1 MHRGPSMVKE
11 SGGRLL
17 GDFALDRG
25 SEVPLHRQIYLQV
38 RTHVLTGALP
48 GGARL
53 PSTRTLTAELG
64 VSRIT
69 IVNAFEELCAEG
81 FLRARAGDGTYVG
94 EEWRSQFVA
103 EPAPERP
110 VLSARA
116 SVATSL
122 RGSELSS
129 HAPLSWNPD
138 DAESFVPSQVG
149 VDAFPVRT
157 WKRLLARHGERRD
170 ADMLGYGDPF
180 GHMPLREAI
189 ADYLNDARGIGISAE
204 QVVICSGAQQAFN
217 ALALLMVDSGDEV
230 WMEDPG
236 HIAARLAFL
245 ANGCIVRGIPIDAEG
260 ADLAAGAAM
269 HRPGRI
275 MFLTPARQHPLGVPM
290 SLARRMEWTN
300 WANEQN
306 SWVIEDDCDSE
317 LRYRGSLLPTLFGL
331 DRSQHVIHV
340 GTFSKIMFP
349 SLRIG
354 YAVLPPDLVG
364 PFSAAVSVIGRSP
377 STLLQAVTTD
387 FIREGHLHAH
397 IRRTRRLY
405 LARQEALLVELRRQ
419 LHPFIEAAPVDA
431 GMHVIGWL
439 PAHIDDQ
446 QLARQLADRGIY
458 TYALGDYH
466 LQQGNRPALLIGFAA
481 TDVDHMPQA
490 VGHMVRALTH
500 IGHRW

>member
-1 MHRGPSMVKE
+1 MKG

-17 GDFALDRG
+17 GDFALDRA
-25 SEVPLHRQIYLQV
+25 SDVPLHRQIYVQI
-38 RTHVLTGALP
+38 RTNVLNGLLP

-53 PSTRTLTAELG
+53 PSTRTLTQELG

-81 FLRARAGDGTYVG
+81 FLRSRPGDGTYVG
-94 EEWRSQFVA
+94 EQWRNQFAA

-116 SVATSL
+116 SAATSA
-122 RGSELSS
+122 RGRDLSS
-129 HAPLSWNPD
+129 RPLVSWNPD

-149 VDAFPVRT
+149 VDAFPIRT

-170 ADMLGYGDPF
+170 VDMLGYGEPL
-180 GHMPLREAI
+180 GHRPLREAV
-189 ADYLNDARGIGISAE
+189 ADYLNDARGIGVSAD

-245 ANGCIVRGIPIDAEG
+245 ANGCQVRGIPIDEDG
-260 ADLAAGAAM
+260 ADLAAGLSL
-269 HRPGRI
+269 HPPGRL
-275 MFLTPARQHPLGVPM
+275 MFVTPSRQHPLGMPM
-290 SLARRMEWTN
+290 SLARRLEWIN
-300 WANEQN
+300 WANAQN
-306 SWVIEDDCDSE
+306 SWIIEDDCDSE
-317 LRYRGSLLPTLFGL
+317 LRYRGPLLPTLFGL

-354 YAVLPPDLVG
+354 YAVLPPDLVE
-364 PFSAAVSVIGRSP
+364 PFGAAVSVIGRSP

-405 LARQEALLVELRRQ
+405 LARQEALLTQLRQQ
-419 LHPFIEAAPVDA
+419 LHPFISAQPVDA

-439 PAHIDDQ
+439 PSGVDDQ
-446 QLARQLADRGIY
+446 ELASQLADRCIY
-458 TYALGDYH
+458 TYALSDYC
-466 LQQGNRPALLIGFAA
+466 LEQQQKPALLIGFAA
-481 TDVDHMPQA
+481 TEESHMPQA
-490 VGHMVRALTH
+490 VAHMARALRH
-500 IGHRW
+500 IGHDVQGTG

>member
-1 MHRGPSMVKE
+1 MVKE
-11 SGGRLL
+11 TGGRLL
-17 GDFALDRG
+17 GDFALDRT
-25 SEVPLHRQIYLQV
+25 SETPLHRQIYLQI
-38 RTHVLTGALP
+38 RTHVLNGQLP

-81 FLRARAGDGTYVG
+81 FLRSRAGDGTYVG
-94 EEWRSQFVA
+94 EEWRSQFAA

-116 SVATSL
+116 SATTSS
-122 RGSELSS
+122 RGSELTS
-129 HAPLSWNPD
+129 HAPASWNPD

-170 ADMLGYGDPF
+170 VDMLGYGDPF
-180 GHMPLREAI
+180 GHRPLREAI
-189 ADYLNDARGIGISAE
+189 ADYLNDARGIGATAE
-204 QVVICSGAQQAFN
+204 QVVICTGAQQAFN

-245 ANGCIVRGIPIDAEG
+245 ANGCTVRGIPIDADG
-260 ADLAAGAAM
+260 ADLAAGAAL
-269 HRPGRI
+269 HKPGRL
-275 MFLTPARQHPLGVPM
+275 MFVTPSRQHPLGVSM
-290 SLARRMEWTN
+290 SLGRRMEWIK
-300 WANEQN
+300 WANENN
-306 SWVIEDDCDSE
+306 SWIIEDDCDSE
-317 LRYRGSLLPTLFGL
+317 LRYRGPLMPTLFGL

-354 YAVLPPDLVG
+354 YAVLPTDLVE
-364 PFSAAVSVIGRSP
+364 PFKAAVQVIGRTP
-377 STLLQAVTTD
+377 STLLQAVATD

-405 LARQEALLVELRRQ
+405 LARQDALLAALRDQ
-419 LHPFIEAAPVDA
+419 LHPFITAEPVDA

-439 PAHIDDQ
+439 PEHVDDQ
-446 QLARQLADRGIY
+446 LLAAQLADRGIY
-458 TYALGDYH
+458 TYALGDYY
-466 LQQGNRPALLIGFAA
+466 LDGGGRPALLIGFAA
-481 TDVDHMPQA
+481 TGEAHMPQA
-490 VGHMVRALTH
+490 VSHMVRALHH
-500 IGHRW
+500 IGHIW

>member
-1 MHRGPSMVKE
+1 M
-11 SGGRLL
+11 
-17 GDFALDRG
+17 
-25 SEVPLHRQIYLQV
+25 
-38 RTHVLTGALP
+38 
-48 GGARL
+48 
-53 PSTRTLTAELG
+53 
-64 VSRIT
+64 
-69 IVNAFEELCAEG
+69 
-81 FLRARAGDGTYVG
+81 
-94 EEWRSQFVA
+94 
-103 EPAPERP
+103 
-110 VLSARA
+110 
-116 SVATSL
+116 
-122 RGSELSS
+122 
-129 HAPLSWNPD
+129 SWNPE

-149 VDAFPVRT
+149 VDAFPSRT

-170 ADMLGYGDPF
+170 PEMLGYGDPF
-180 GHMPLREAI
+180 GHRPLREAI
-189 ADYLNDARGIGISAE
+189 ADYLNDARGIGASAE

-245 ANGCIVRGIPIDAEG
+245 ANGCTVRGIPIDPDG

-269 HRPGRI
+269 HRPGRL
-275 MFLTPARQHPLGVPM
+275 MFVTPSRQHPLGMSM
-290 SLARRMEWTN
+290 SLARRMEWIN

-317 LRYRGSLLPTLFGL
+317 LRYRGPLLPTLFGL

-354 YAVLPPDLVG
+354 YAVLPPDLVK

-377 STLLQAVTTD
+377 STLLQAATTD

-405 LARQEALLVELRRQ
+405 MARQEALLAELHRQ
-419 LHPFIEAAPVDA
+419 LHPFITAAPVDA

-439 PAHIDDQ
+439 PGHIDDQ
-446 QLARQLADRGIY
+446 QLASQLADRGIY

-466 LQQGNRPALLIGFAA
+466 LHAGNRPALLIGFAA
-481 TDVDHMPQA
+481 TEVEHMPQA
-490 VGHMVRALTH
+490 VGHMVRALAH
-500 IGHRW
+500 MGHSW